1 VVVTRHSPDTSP
13 QRTPAVGQGDRPANP
28 ARAAVDAAVADC
40 VKCPRLVAWRTEA
53 ATNAPR
59 AHAGDDYWA
68 RGVPGFG
75 DPAARLLIVGLA
87 PAANG
92 ANRTGR
98 MFTGDRSG
106 DWLTAALWRCGLA
119 NQATSTHASDGL
131 ELSGVRIT
139 SAVHCAPPGN
149 RPTPA
154 ERDACAP
161 YLDAEMAALSDLRVV
176 LVLGAFAHQVVCA
189 RTDITPRPRF
199 GHGAEATTPAG
210 VAVVVSYH
218 PSQHNTFTGRLTEAM
233 LDAVVSRAAALAGYW
248 PPVPPR
254 PTSAGTA
261 RVRARGGGH
270 PSG

>member
-1 VVVTRHSPDTSP
+1 MAR
-13 QRTPAVGQGDRPANP
+13 RTPGNTPAHRPAQGQAQGPANP
-28 ARAAVDAAVADC
+28 ALAAVDAAVADC
-40 VKCPRLVAWRTEA
+40 GRCPRLVAWRSA
-53 ATNAPR
+53 AAANAPK

-75 DPAARLLIVGLA
+75 DPAARILIVGLA

-176 LVLGAFAHQVVCA
+176 LALGAFAYQVVCA
-189 RTDITPRPRF
+189 RTAVTPRPRF
-199 GHGAEATTPAG
+199 GHGAEATRPGG
-210 VAVVVSYH
+210 VSVVASYH

-233 LDAVVSRAAALAGYW
+233 LDAVVGRAAALAGY
-248 PPVPPR
+248 
-254 PTSAGTA
+254 
-261 RVRARGGGH
+261 
-270 PSG
+270 